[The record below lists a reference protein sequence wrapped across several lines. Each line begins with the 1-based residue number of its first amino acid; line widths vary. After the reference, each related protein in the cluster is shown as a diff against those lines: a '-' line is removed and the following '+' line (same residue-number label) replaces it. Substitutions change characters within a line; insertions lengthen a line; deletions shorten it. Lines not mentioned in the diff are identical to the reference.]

1 MVKRKDN
8 MAGIR
13 SGILV
18 AVAVLVAALAVF
30 GLYYGLG
37 GGSDDAPYAELD
49 RPGGSGDVEVVSFF
63 SYTCPHCRSFEE
75 RLADWHPNLPDGAT
89 FKQLHITTSAAERLY
104 AKAYFALE
112 RARAVE
118 ANHQRIFTAYHDR
131 NKRFLSA
138 QDFAD
143 FVDGRGIDRE
153 TFLRLFSSPAVARR
167 LETAEARFRDLQLAS
182 VPTLVVDDKYVIN
195 MASRKLAID
204 AADDLVA
211 RLLRERGGGG

>member
-8 MAGIR
+8 VASIR
-13 SGILV
+13 SGIVV
-18 AVAVLVAALAVF
+18 AVLVLVAALAVF

-37 GGSDDAPYAELD
+37 GGSEAPFEELD

-63 SYTCPHCRSFEE
+63 SYTCPHCRSFEQ
-75 RLADWHPNLPDGAT
+75 RLADWYPDLPEGAT
-89 FKQLHITTSAAERLY
+89 FKQLHITTTAMERLY

-118 ANHQRIFTAYHDR
+118 ANHERIFDAYHDR
-131 NKRFLSA
+131 NRRFASE

-143 FVDGRGIDRE
+143 FVDGHGVDRE
-153 TFLRLFSSPAVARR
+153 TFLRLFASPAVARR
-167 LETAEARFRDLQLAS
+167 LETAEQRFRELQLAA
-182 VPTLVVDDKYVIN
+182 VPALVVDDKYVIN

-204 AADDLVA
+204 AAEDLVA
-211 RLLRERGGGG
+211 RLIDERDSSG